1 VKEGGVVFR
10 DCENVQPED
19 GGRVVTRIIEGTDH
33 FVECDTLLTA
43 ISEKPDF
50 SLFEG
55 TAAVVNGE
63 GWPVTSEGGR
73 VEGFSNVW
81 MAGDFVLGPKTVVEA
96 VASARSAVSSIL
108 LSLAG
113 DSKPLDNE

>member
-1 VKEGGVVFR
+1 
-10 DCENVQPED
+10 
-19 GGRVVTRIIEGTDH
+19 
-33 FVECDTLLTA
+33 
-43 ISEKPDF
+43 
-50 SLFEG
+50 
-55 TAAVVNGE
+55 
-63 GWPVTSEGGR
+63 
-73 VEGFSNVW
+73 